1 MAKEEKTSV
10 ISDKTKIVLAI
21 PQAVAVILFVLSVSG
36 GFVSVGN
43 KASSA
48 VTTANEAK
56 EISIEA
62 SKEIKQIKKD
72 IDNKQDAI
80 MKAINEIRES
90 QIRMEGDLKLKQ
102 DRFNK

>member
-1 MAKEEKTSV
+1 MAKEEKTSI

-21 PQAVAVILFVLSVSG
+21 PQAVAVIAFILAVSG
-36 GFVSVGN
+36 GFVGVGN
-43 KASSA
+43 TASSA

-102 DRFNK
+102 DRFSK